1 MALWHFAH
9 PTAGG
14 HYKPRRLPGFA
25 SIVRWPCVSHCARPR
40 RRPVDNARCAF
51 PLPSL
56 DMVSP
61 LASFVRGA
69 FLPLV
74 FKGARG
80 SAPGPAT
87 PANFQHAT
95 RKQAHV
101 PAETSAGG
109 LPMRGRVCVRALPG
123 HIPQHTCRLRSRDQ
137 PRAVLALR
145 KTPASGE

>member
-9 PTAGG
+9 PTACG
-14 HYKPRRLPGFA
+14 HYKPRRPPGFA

-56 DMVSP
+56 GIVSP
-61 LASFVRGA
+61 LASFVCGA

-74 FKGARG
+74 FKGARD

-109 LPMRGRVCVRALPG
+109 LPMRARARVRARIARP
-123 HIPQHTCRLRSRDQ
+123 HPTAYVKA
-137 PRAVLALR
+137 PF
-145 KTPASGE
+145 SGST

>member
-1 MALWHFAH
+1 MALRPSDCLRSLQAE
-9 PTAGG
+9 AAA
-14 HYKPRRLPGFA
+14 RVCIDRAMAVRLPLRPAAQEAG
-25 SIVRWPCVSHCARPR
+25 RQCKMRVSAAVTRHSVAIGILRAR
-40 RRPVDNARCAF
+40 
-51 PLPSL
+51 
-56 DMVSP
+56 
-61 LASFVRGA
+61 A